1 MKRFLRST
9 IPVLLTLCAVVV
21 AALIA
26 RHLWNHYHDD
36 PWTRDGHIRADVVQT
51 APDVTGLVTAV
62 NVTDNQKVRKGDA
75 LFVIDQ
81 ARYTLAL
88 QQAEA
93 AEQERRA
100 TLDQLRREA
109 SRNTKLNDLVSLEIV
124 EEGKSKVEAAQAA
137 LATAAAAVGVARLNL
152 DRTTVYSPSD
162 GFISDRAVRVGDYVT
177 AGHPVMSVVDS
188 HSFYVDGYFEETKL
202 RDVRVGQRVDVHVM
216 GEPGV
221 LKGHVESIAAGIEDR
236 DRANGANLLPNVNP
250 TFNWVRLAQRI
261 PVRVAIDSAPPDLQ
275 LIAGRTASV
284 NILAGGEAAT
294 AASK

>member
-1 MKRFLRST
+1 MNRLLRSI
-9 IPVLLTLCAVVV
+9 IPVFLTLCAVVV
-21 AALIA
+21 AGLIA

-51 APDVTGLVTAV
+51 APDVTGIVTAV
-62 NVTDNQKVRKGDA
+62 NVVDNQVIHRGDP

-93 AEQERRA
+93 TEQERKA
-100 TLDQLRREA
+100 TLSQLRREA
-109 SRNTKLNDLVSLEIV
+109 SRNTKLDDLVSREIV
-124 EEGKSKVEAAQAA
+124 EEGQSKVEGAAAA
-137 LATAAAAVGVARLNL
+137 LATASAAVGVARLNL
-152 DRTTVYSPSD
+152 ARTTVYSPAD

-177 AGHPVMSVVDS
+177 AGKPVMSVVDS

-202 RDVRVGQRVDVHVM
+202 HDVRIGQKVDVRVM

-221 LKGHVESIAAGIEDR
+221 LHGHVESIAAGIEDR

-250 TFNWVRLAQRI
+250 TFNWIRLAQRI
-261 PVRVAIDSAPPDLQ
+261 PVRVAIDTTPPDLR

-284 NILAGGEAAT
+284 NILTPAVSAR
-294 AASK
+294 